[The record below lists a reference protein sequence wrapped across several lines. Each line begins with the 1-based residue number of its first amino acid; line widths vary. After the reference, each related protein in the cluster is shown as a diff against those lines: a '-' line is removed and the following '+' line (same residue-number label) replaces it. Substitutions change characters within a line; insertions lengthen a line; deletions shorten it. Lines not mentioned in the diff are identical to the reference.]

1 MIRRPRPSQAATGA
15 LLVLAG
21 LVCQELGASI
31 AVTLFPQ
38 VGPIGMVTLRLVFAA
53 LILLAVAR
61 PALGGHP
68 RSAWGSAV
76 GFGLVLAA
84 MNVCFYLAL
93 DRIPLGPAVTLEI
106 LGPLAL
112 SVIAGRRWTSALWA
126 GVALV
131 GVLLLGGVL
140 LHSGP
145 TAALDPLGVVLA
157 LAAGALWIG
166 YILLSARTGTEFPG
180 LNGLAIAA
188 AIGAIVTIPLAA
200 TTAGTAL
207 FDPVILLLGLGVAA
221 LSSAVP
227 YALEFVA
234 LRRLSA
240 ATFSILLASAPAIA
254 AIAGLLVLGQELT
267 TPQWLGIACVVG
279 AGIGAVL
286 SARRGRAP
294 EVQPSIAPS

>member
-131 GVLLLGGVL
+131 GVLLLGGLL

-145 TAALDPLGVVLA
+145 TAALDPLGVILA

-188 AIGAIVTIPLAA
+188 AIGALVTIPLAA

>member
-1 MIRRPRPSQAATGA
+1 MIRRTRPSQAATGA

-31 AVTLFPQ
+31 AVTLFPR

-61 PALGGHP
+61 PAL
-68 RSAWGSAV
+68 RSHSKRAWGSAI
-76 GFGLVLAA
+76 GFGVVLAA

-112 SVIAGRRWTSALWA
+112 SVIAGRRWMSALWA
-126 GVALV
+126 GVALA

-166 YILLSARTGTEFPG
+166 YILLSARTGSEFPG

-188 AIGAIVTIPLAA
+188 AIGALVTIPLSV

-207 FDPVILLLGLGVAA
+207 FDPAILLLGLGVAA

-254 AIAGLLVLGQELT
+254 AIAGLVVLGQQLT
-267 TPQWLGIACVVG
+267 TPQWLGIVCVVG

-286 SARRGRAP
+286 SARRGRPP
-294 EVQPSIAPS
+294 EVQPSIASS

>member
-31 AVTLFPQ
+31 AVALFPQ

-145 TAALDPLGVVLA
+145 TAALDPLGVILA

-188 AIGAIVTIPLAA
+188 AIGALVTIPLAA

>member
-1 MIRRPRPSQAATGA
+1 VIRRPRPSQAATGA

-145 TAALDPLGVVLA
+145 TAALDPLGVILA

-188 AIGAIVTIPLAA
+188 AIGALVTIPLAA

>member
-61 PALGGHP
+61 PSLGGHP
-68 RSAWGSAV
+68 RSAWVSAV
-76 GFGLVLAA
+76 GFGVVLAA

-145 TAALDPLGVVLA
+145 TAALDPIGVILA

-180 LNGLAIAA
+180 LSGLAIAA
-188 AIGAIVTIPLAA
+188 AIGALVTIPLAA

-207 FDPVILLLGLGVAA
+207 FDPVILMLGLGVAA

-286 SARRGRAP
+286 SARRGPSP

>member
-1 MIRRPRPSQAATGA
+1 
-15 LLVLAG
+15 
-21 LVCQELGASI
+21 
-31 AVTLFPQ
+31 
-38 VGPIGMVTLRLVFAA
+38 MVTLRLVFAA

-140 LHSGP
+140 LHNGP
-145 TAALDPLGVVLA
+145 TAALDPLGVILA

-188 AIGAIVTIPLAA
+188 AIGALVTIPLAA

>member
-53 LILLAVAR
+53 LILLTVAR
-61 PALGGHP
+61 PALRGHP

-145 TAALDPLGVVLA
+145 TAALDPLGVILA

-188 AIGAIVTIPLAA
+188 AIGALVTIPLAA

>member
-1 MIRRPRPSQAATGA
+1 M
-15 LLVLAG
+15 AG

-31 AVTLFPQ
+31 AVALFPQ

-140 LHSGP
+140 LHNGP
-145 TAALDPLGVVLA
+145 TAALDPLGVILA

-188 AIGAIVTIPLAA
+188 AIGALVTIPLAA

>member
-188 AIGAIVTIPLAA
+188 AIGALVTIPLAA

>member
-1 MIRRPRPSQAATGA
+1 VIRRPRPSQAATGA

-188 AIGAIVTIPLAA
+188 AIGALMTIPLAV
-200 TTAGTAL
+200 TTAGIAL

-254 AIAGLLVLGQELT
+254 AIAGLLVLGQQLT

>member
-68 RSAWGSAV
+68 SSAWGSAV

-145 TAALDPLGVVLA
+145 TAALDPIGVVLA

-188 AIGAIVTIPLAA
+188 AIGALVTIPLAA

-227 YALEFVA
+227 YALELVA

>member
-145 TAALDPLGVVLA
+145 TAALDPLGVILA

-188 AIGAIVTIPLAA
+188 AIGALVTIPLAA

-254 AIAGLLVLGQELT
+254 AIAGLLVLGQQLT

>member
-145 TAALDPLGVVLA
+145 TAALDPIGVVLA

-188 AIGAIVTIPLAA
+188 AIGALVTIPLAV

>member
-140 LHSGP
+140 FHSGP

-166 YILLSARTGTEFPG
+166 YILLSGRTGTEFPG

-188 AIGAIVTIPLAA
+188 AIGALVTIPLAA

-294 EVQPSIAPS
+294 DVQTSIAPS

>member
-131 GVLLLGGVL
+131 GVLLLGGGL

-145 TAALDPLGVVLA
+145 TAALDPLGVILA

-188 AIGAIVTIPLAA
+188 AIGALVTIPLAA

>member
-145 TAALDPLGVVLA
+145 TAALDPIGVVLA

-188 AIGAIVTIPLAA
+188 AIGALVTIPLAA

>member
-31 AVTLFPQ
+31 AVALFPQ

-140 LHSGP
+140 LHNGP
-145 TAALDPLGVVLA
+145 TAALDPLGVILA

-188 AIGAIVTIPLAA
+188 AIGALVTIPLAA

>member
-61 PALGGHP
+61 PALRGHP

-140 LHSGP
+140 FHSGP

-188 AIGAIVTIPLAA
+188 AIGALVTIPLAA
-200 TTAGTAL
+200 TTAGIAL

-254 AIAGLLVLGQELT
+254 AIAGLLVLGQQLT

>member
-61 PALGGHP
+61 PALGGHL

-145 TAALDPLGVVLA
+145 TAALDPLGVILA

-188 AIGAIVTIPLAA
+188 AIGALVTIPLAA

>member
-1 MIRRPRPSQAATGA
+1 M
-15 LLVLAG
+15 
-21 LVCQELGASI
+21 
-31 AVTLFPQ
+31 LFPQ

-61 PALGGHP
+61 PALRGHP

-145 TAALDPLGVVLA
+145 TAALDPIGVVLA

-188 AIGAIVTIPLAA
+188 AIGALVTIPLAA